1 MTVQTDFIKFSVCD
15 LLKKGI
21 GSSSSHTL
29 APWRS
34 AMACYD
40 ALATGGWL
48 ADLEAVSV
56 TLYGS
61 LAFVGRGHYTT
72 IAIPLGL
79 LGKDVM
85 TFDVS
90 SQLKATLGIPSIT
103 DIAQL
108 SSLAYPG
115 GPTVAYQLIF
125 DTRED
130 TDKEKMVFRFT
141 YRDGAPASGRPDELT
156 YYSYGG
162 GSYGTAPVM
171 QPLYQALTSLPV
183 EYVDAATLVAAAP
196 GDLCEAIMQNEEA
209 FAQYRKAHPDPAQPG
224 LPTDRAGVVA
234 YLQDIGLQMGTLI
247 YDGVTYADDDDCYK
261 VMFATPRAKT
271 LYRNLIGDRADTS
284 TQEAFFRSLRRLSRD
299 FSFEQQLDL
308 VSLFAL
314 AVSEQNG
321 ALKHVVTAPTNGSC
335 GTVPAV
341 LYHYIVTQ
349 ADEDEIDWLFGR
361 TPGTPLNGILRF
373 LIIASTVGGIV
384 KSNANISGGV
394 GGCQAEV
401 GTSGA
406 MAAGGLA
413 HLLGGNNNIITF
425 NAAEAS
431 LEDQLGSTC
440 DPVGGLVE
448 LPCIDRNLS
457 AAIVAVTVA
466 QAMAKLGTAF
476 VSDIPFDKAVTAM
489 QQISENMNDQYKET
503 STGGLALVMQDEV
516 KARRPDLFPPT
527 RELCTARSH
536 MRISL
541 SRTTC

>member
-1 MTVQTDFIKFSVCD
+1 M
-15 LLKKGI
+15 
-21 GSSSSHTL
+21 
-29 APWRS
+29 
-34 AMACYD
+34 
-40 ALATGGWL
+40 
-48 ADLEAVSV
+48 
-56 TLYGS
+56 
-61 LAFVGRGHYTT
+61 
-72 IAIPLGL
+72 
-79 LGKDVM
+79 
-85 TFDVS
+85 
-90 SQLKATLGIPSIT
+90 
-103 DIAQL
+103 
-108 SSLAYPG
+108 
-115 GPTVAYQLIF
+115 
-125 DTRED
+125 
-130 TDKEKMVFRFT
+130 
-141 YRDGAPASGRPDELT
+141 
-156 YYSYGG
+156 
-162 GSYGTAPVM
+162 
-171 QPLYQALTSLPV
+171 
-183 EYVDAATLVAAAP
+183 
-196 GDLCEAIMQNEEA
+196 
-209 FAQYRKAHPDPAQPG
+209 
-224 LPTDRAGVVA
+224 
-234 YLQDIGLQMGTLI
+234 
-247 YDGVTYADDDDCYK
+247 
-261 VMFATPRAKT
+261 
-271 LYRNLIGDRADTS
+271 
-284 TQEAFFRSLRRLSRD
+284 
-299 FSFEQQLDL
+299 
-308 VSLFAL
+308 
-314 AVSEQNG
+314 
-321 ALKHVVTAPTNGSC
+321 
-335 GTVPAV
+335 PAV

-361 TPGTPLNGILRF
+361 TPGTALNGILRF